1 MVQIVLNKYRNE
13 FGRKFRKMY
22 DGGVRSAWC
31 RRSVMR
37 AFMPRPDCK
46 SGTIATVVIDNLIM
60 ELYAQE
66 NT

>member
-1 MVQIVLNKYRNE
+1 MNLGVSSAKCTT
-13 FGRKFRKMY
+13 
-22 DGGVRSAWC
+22 GGVRSVWC

-46 SGTIATVVIDNLIM
+46 SGTIATVLVDNLIM
-60 ELYAQE
+60 EVYAQE